1 MGKNVAAEMA
11 KDAVK
16 TATDMATGLAKD
28 IAQTVSKTMSSSRP
42 KTDTDKSVS
51 RAKPETEGGKRLR
64 PRLSADLQ
72 PNQRLPKRKRAR
84 ARRAA

>member
-1 MGKNVAAEMA
+1 MPNAVVGCADAAVPGHCCRSHEGSGQDHRDAYVGKNVAAEMA

-42 KTDTDKSVS
+42 
-51 RAKPETEGGKRLR
+51 
-64 PRLSADLQ
+64 
-72 PNQRLPKRKRAR
+72 
-84 ARRAA
+84 